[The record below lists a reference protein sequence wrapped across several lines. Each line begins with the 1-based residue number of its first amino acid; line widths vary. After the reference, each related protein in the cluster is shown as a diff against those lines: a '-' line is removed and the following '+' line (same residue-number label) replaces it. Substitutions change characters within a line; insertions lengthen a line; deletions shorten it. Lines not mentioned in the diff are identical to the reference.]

1 MLDSRLIAI
10 VRYREGGDVD
20 GAVAALVRGGVEV
33 VEVTLD
39 TPGAL
44 GVVARCASHGV
55 TVGVGTV
62 VRAGQV
68 AECAEAGARFVVSP
82 GLVPEVVEEA
92 LRLGVEPVPGVFTP
106 TEVLAA
112 TGAGARVLKVFPA
125 ATGGP
130 THLRALRGPFPDA
143 AFVPT
148 GGVGIDDVGSY
159 LDAGAAAVGLGGE
172 LVGRA
177 APRTDADLESI
188 VARATRA
195 VAAATNETEGST

>member
-1 MLDSRLIAI
+1 MLDSRLIAT
-10 VRYREGGDVD
+10 VRFHEEGDVD

-39 TPGAL
+39 TRRAL
-44 GVVARCASHGV
+44 GVVARCAADGM
-55 TVGVGTV
+55 TIGAGTV
-62 VRAGQV
+62 VRAEQA

-82 GLVPEVVEEA
+82 GLVPAVVDEA

-112 TGAGARVLKVFPA
+112 TGLGACVLKVFPA
-125 ATGGP
+125 LTGGP
-130 THLRALRGPFPDA
+130 AHLRALRRRFPDA

-148 GGVGIDDVGSY
+148 GGIAIDDVGAY

-172 LVGRA
+172 LVGRT
-177 APRTDADLESI
+177 APRTDADLEWI
-188 VARATRA
+188 EARAARA
-195 VAAATNETEGST
+195 VAAVRGEVTAR

>member
-1 MLDSRLIAI
+1 MLESRLIAI
-10 VRYREGGDVD
+10 VRFHDGGDVD
-20 GAVAALVRGGVEV
+20 GAVAALLRGGVKV

-44 GVVARCASHGV
+44 GVVARCAADGV
-55 TVGVGTV
+55 TIGVGTV
-62 VRAGQV
+62 VHAGQV
-68 AECAEAGARFVVSP
+68 AQCTEAGARFVVTP

-92 LRLGVEPVPGVFTP
+92 RRLGVEPIPGVFTP

-112 TGAGARVLKVFPA
+112 RVAGARSLKVFPA
-125 ATGGP
+125 TTGGP
-130 THLRALRGPFPDA
+130 GHVRALRGPFPDT

-148 GGVGIDDVGSY
+148 GGIGIDDVGAY
-159 LDAGAAAVGLGGE
+159 LDAGAAAVGLGSE

-188 VARATRA
+188 AARAARA
-195 VAAATNETEGST
+195 VAAATNEQEGSG

>member
-1 MLDSRLIAI
+1 MLDSRLIGI
-10 VRYREGGDVD
+10 VRFHDGGDVD
-20 GAVAALVRGGVEV
+20 GAVAALLRGGVEV

-44 GVVARCASHGV
+44 GVVARCAADGV
-55 TVGVGTV
+55 TIGVGTV
-62 VRAGQV
+62 ARAEQV
-68 AECAEAGARFVVSP
+68 AECAETGARFVVTP
-82 GLVPEVVEEA
+82 GVVAEVVEEA
-92 LRLGVEPVPGVFTP
+92 LRLGVEPVPGVLTP

-112 TGAGARVLKVFPA
+112 TGAGARVLKLFPA

-130 THLRALRGPFPDA
+130 AHLRALRGPFPDA

-148 GGVGIDDVGSY
+148 GGIGIDDVGAY

-172 LVGRA
+172 LVGRT

-188 VARATRA
+188 VARAARA
-195 VAAATNETEGST
+195 VAAATNKEEGSE